1 MQVSVAAAV
10 AKGLTYRPF
19 DVTVRETLAWCKSR
33 PAERQANMR
42 AGIDPEKERRV
53 LAAWHA
59 R

>member
-1 MQVSVAAAV
+1 MQVSVAKAV
-10 AKGLTYRPF
+10 SKGLTYRPLELTAR
-19 DVTVRETLAWCKSR
+19 DTLAYCKSR
-33 PAERQANMR
+33 PAERQASMR